1 MTIHDE
7 TRLKRLSFRAW
18 RRGFREADLILGP
31 FVDEHARDLT
41 PEALDALEDL
51 LAHPDQDLY
60 AWIVEREAPP
70 EGVDLAILT
79 AIRQFRDTVHK
90 LPGAVRG
97 G

>member
-31 FVDEHARDLT
+31 FVDTHARDLS
-41 PEALDALEDL
+41 PEGLDALEDF
-51 LAHPDQDLY
+51 LAYPDQDLY
-60 AWIVEREAPP
+60 AWIVEREPAP
-70 EGVDLAILT
+70 EAVDPDILA
-79 AIRQFRDTVHK
+79 AIRRFRDQVHQ

>member
-1 MTIHDE
+1 MCSHDE

-31 FVDEHARDLT
+31 FVDNHARDLS
-41 PEALDALEDL
+41 PEGLDALEDL
-51 LAHPDQDLY
+51 LAYPDQDLY
-60 AWIVEREAPP
+60 AWIVEREPAPAD
-70 EGVDLAILT
+70 VDGEILAAL
-79 AIRQFRDTVHK
+79 RRFRDQVHQ